1 MCMYVSLCV
10 LLMTLMIDV
19 DKLCDVIC
27 SIDEW
32 KQLRC
37 AGQIAKKCSDWKQL
51 RCAGQIA
58 KKCSDASGELKQVS
72 HVCI

>member
-37 AGQIAKKCSDWKQL
+37 AGQIAKNCSDV
-51 RCAGQIA
+51 
-58 KKCSDASGELKQVS
+58 SGELKQ
-72 HVCI
+72 